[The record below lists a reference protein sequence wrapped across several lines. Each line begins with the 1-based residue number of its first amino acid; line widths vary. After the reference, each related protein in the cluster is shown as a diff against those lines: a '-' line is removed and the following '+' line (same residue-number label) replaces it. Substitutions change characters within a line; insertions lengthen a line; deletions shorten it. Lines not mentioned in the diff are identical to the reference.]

1 LLLVAKSYSLKGLYK
16 SKVTSIRSSLVL
28 LLEVAAQHYI
38 YNAANIAIGARLLNI
53 VRSLSKLNNT
63 YTRESRLCR
72 RVLTKRK
79 TKAIP
84 VTNIANYINNKA
96 SIDSSSTGLLSS
108 YCLQLVRRN
117 LKAYSCGLK
126 RLARTTIRNLH

>member
-1 LLLVAKSYSLKGLYK
+1 
-16 SKVTSIRSSLVL
+16 

-38 YNAANIAIGARLLNI
+38 YNVANIAIGTRLLNI
-53 VRSLSKLNNT
+53 VYSLSKRNNT
-63 YTRESRLCR
+63 YTRESRLYR

-84 VTNIANYINNKA
+84 VTNVANCINNKA
-96 SIDSSSTGLLSS
+96 SIDSSSIGLLSS

-117 LKAYSCGLK
+117 LKAYSCRLK

>member
-1 LLLVAKSYSLKGLYK
+1 
-16 SKVTSIRSSLVL
+16 

-38 YNAANIAIGARLLNI
+38 YNAANTAIGARLLN
-53 VRSLSKLNNT
+53 VVYSLSKLNNT
-63 YTRESRLCR
+63 YARESRLCR

-108 YCLQLVRRN
+108 Y
-117 LKAYSCGLK
+117 
-126 RLARTTIRNLH
+126 RL